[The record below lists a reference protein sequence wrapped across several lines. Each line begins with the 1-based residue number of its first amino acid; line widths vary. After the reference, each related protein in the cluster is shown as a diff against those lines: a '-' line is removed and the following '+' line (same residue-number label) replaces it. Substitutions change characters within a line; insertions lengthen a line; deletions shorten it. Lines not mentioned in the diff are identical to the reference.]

1 MTRSIVD
8 FENHTHPHMIAERIL
23 SATQFRD
30 VFPNVPL
37 RVIKSTNN
45 SPELWGLIVIMNE
58 TAVFSVN
65 RLFNPDTFDLELV
78 FRYCSDFQAF
88 FGLENRSMEY
98 PELDQIAA
106 FNDFLGKV
114 NEEFDRAVESINNQ
128 IVENGSGWVYDAMLK
143 KIWKFRLGLGGG
155 DAYFSPT

>member
-1 MTRSIVD
+1 MIRIVD
-8 FENHTHPHMIAERIL
+8 IENHTHPRRIAERIM
-23 SATQFRD
+23 SVTQFQD

-37 RVIKSTNN
+37 RVIKSSNN
-45 SPELWGLIVIMNE
+45 SPALWGLIVIMND
-58 TAVFSVN
+58 TSVFTVN
-65 RLFNPDTFDLELV
+65 RLFNPNTLDLELV

-88 FGLENRSMEY
+88 FGLPNQVVEY
-98 PELDQIAA
+98 PERDQVAA

-128 IVENGSGWVYDAMLK
+128 IVESGPSWVYDSMLEK
-143 KIWKFRLGLGGG
+143 VWKFRLGLGGG